1 MKMEK
6 LLVVT
11 ALAFSVFVI
20 SISQTSAQTIYAC
33 YSKKSG
39 AMRFVAEP
47 GKCKKTESEISW
59 NTVGPQGP
67 AGPEGPAGAST
78 GAAFLGTKEMTL
90 ITKYYGGSPWTTV
103 VTVNLPAGTYLLTG
117 DGVVNRLTH
126 QGGSGIAVNC
136 RLTGGGA
143 VLPYVYFSGPTL
155 ETTSVALGGR
165 VYLAV
170 DGTATMECTHNDFAD
185 TVVQG
190 VGFELLAQG
199 VTVQVNP

>member
-1 MKMEK
+1 MEK

-11 ALAFSVFVI
+11 ALVFSVFVI

-33 YSKKSG
+33 YSKNSG

-47 GKCKKTESEISW
+47 GKCKKAESEISW

-78 GAAFLGTKEMTL
+78 GAAFLGTKEV
-90 ITKYYGGSPWTTV
+90 ISIGKYYGGYPWTTM
-103 VTVNLPAGTYLLTG
+103 VTLNLPAGTYLLNA

-126 QGGSGIAVNC
+126 PGGSGITANC
-136 RLTGGGA
+136 RFTVAGVA
-143 VLPYVYFSGPTL
+143 PPAPWPYFNSPGL
-155 ETTSVALGGR
+155 ETISVSLSGR
-165 VYLAV
+165 ADLAV
-170 DGTATMECTHNDFAD
+170 AGIVTIECTHNDFAD